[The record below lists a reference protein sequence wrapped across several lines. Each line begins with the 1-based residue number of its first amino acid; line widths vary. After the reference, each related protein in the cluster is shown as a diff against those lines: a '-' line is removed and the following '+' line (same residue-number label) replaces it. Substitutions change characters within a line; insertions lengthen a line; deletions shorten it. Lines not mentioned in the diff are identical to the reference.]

1 MSRPHVHTLAISI
14 VISLLLVLLL
24 GYVQHLQLNEL
35 KQNFENTTLIL
46 QRQLSTQEQ
55 ALVTTANALIAEQ
68 TNRMGA
74 DINLTEKT
82 NLLNEQLSR
91 LAQQNQ
97 EATQQLTGR
106 LNTLKQ
112 ESEQKIQEL
121 TEQVEYNL
129 KSTDFTNIVQKILPS
144 VVSIQTDKSTGSG
157 AIIDARG
164 YIITNYHVIEG
175 ATAGSVRTS
184 DKNTHQVRIVAT
196 NPAKDLAILQIEG
209 DYTSLKLG
217 NSDGV
222 EVGQRVIA
230 VGSPAGLEFSVNE
243 GIISARRENNGNEY
257 FQTDVALNPG
267 NSGGPLIDNTG
278 KLIGI
283 NNFKLKNFEGLNFAL
298 TINEAKQFIQTT
310 ISSET

>member
-1 MSRPHVHTLAISI
+1 MSKSHVHTLTISI
-14 VISLLLVLLL
+14 VISLILVLIL
-24 GYVQHLQLNEL
+24 GYVQHLQINEL
-35 KQNFENTTLIL
+35 KQNFENTTLLL
-46 QRQLSTQEQ
+46 QQQLEKQEQ
-55 ALVTTANALIAEQ
+55 ALATTANALATEQ
-68 TNRMGA
+68 TNRISA
-74 DINLTEKT
+74 DTNLTEKT
-82 NLLNEQLSR
+82 KLLNEQLTR

-97 EATQQLTGR
+97 EATQQITGK

-112 ESEQKIQEL
+112 ESEKKIQEL

-164 YIITNYHVIEG
+164 YIITNYHVIDG
-175 ATAGSVRTS
+175 ANAGLVRTS
-184 DKNTHQVRIVAT
+184 DKKTHQVRIVAT
-196 NPAKDLAILQIEG
+196 NPAKDLALLQIEG
-209 DYTSLKLG
+209 AYTSLKLG

-222 EVGQRVIA
+222 DVGQRVIA

-243 GIISARRENNGNEY
+243 GIISARRTNNDNEY

-310 ISSET
+310 IASDI